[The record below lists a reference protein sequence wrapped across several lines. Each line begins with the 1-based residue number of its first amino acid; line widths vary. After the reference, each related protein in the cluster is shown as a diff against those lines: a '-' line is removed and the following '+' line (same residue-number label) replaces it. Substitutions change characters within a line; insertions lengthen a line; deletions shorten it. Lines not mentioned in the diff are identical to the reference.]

1 MKEKIF
7 GFPGRVKA
15 YFHSHMSAQVNVAVV
30 LLLILTGLILQ
41 FYVKTQYFNYLL
53 EDTRSME
60 ESIIETSTIN
70 INSNL
75 KDIVNTACTVGV
87 NESIRSLVENFTED
101 GVLQEK
107 EKLTL
112 GERMDSIAHQ
122 SGNVVSIAIA
132 SEEGLI
138 QEYGVY
144 WYKTGYG
151 GLWKD
156 ENLEKLKEIY
166 DGTMELQ
173 EQNAKVRY
181 YVATEPAV
189 HESWPNIKM
198 VHIGVPL
205 VGKSSSFRHVNKVV
219 VMSFDLGELLKNS
232 AFDSVADR
240 ALSPGYIVDKDSRIV
255 YHSDE
260 NYNGMKA
267 TEYQKTLERSENI
280 SLPLKYFG
288 WRAYITLD
296 LGKMNAQVNEMYG
309 KSIYLY
315 LLLLC
320 GCGILWQFA
329 IRRILKPVD
338 IIRDSMRNI
347 KLSKN
352 LPKIEVK
359 GTNEIWQLAGYYNEM
374 AETLERQYKEIRRY
388 YREKTLSI
396 RQKNKAEKEALESQI
411 NAHFLC
417 NTLTAINYDAIENED
432 YEVADL
438 LKKLSSML
446 SYTFS
451 RKLVS
456 VSLGQELRWVEQYLY
471 LQKFRLMDVFDYEI
485 EVQEEYSEWPCCKL
499 FIQPFVENS
508 ILHGFEGRENGGMIR
523 IKGGIDGSR
532 FRLSIED
539 NGCGMSRETEEPMQ
553 QILEEKHTLDLAGTG
568 IGIQNVV
575 TRLRMYYGE
584 KLSIMLESAPGE
596 GTKFTFWLPIP
607 ENPEQEIEE

>member
-138 QEYGVY
+138 P
-144 WYKTGYG
+144 
-151 GLWKD
+151 
-156 ENLEKLKEIY
+156 
-166 DGTMELQ
+166 
-173 EQNAKVRY
+173 
-181 YVATEPAV
+181 EPAV

-205 VGKSSSFRHVNKVV
+205 VGKNSSFRHVNKVV

-260 NYNGMKA
+260 NYNGMKV